1 MWRRNQWVRQG
12 RAAWATA
19 RRCGRIALLVIALG
33 GLAAPAAA
41 GVLDRIKETG
51 VLRAGTRADA
61 VPFGFRDASGN
72 LVGFSVD
79 LLEEIRKEAE
89 ARLGRPVRLDVSAI
103 TAADR
108 IDKIESGQI
117 DIECGITTPTWDRE
131 TRIDFSVP
139 FFRDGTRVLAYRDTL
154 KTKPEIALM
163 TIGIARGTT
172 TGQLI
177 ADVLP
182 TATVREFPDMK
193 AAMQAMAAG
202 EIDGVANIG
211 VVLLGLSRE
220 LEPRRSVVL
229 LPRTETLGTEAM
241 ACGLPQN
248 DSAWR
253 DLVNHALIKL
263 MGGIDE
269 FRGPYV
275 ELYDRWFGQRDLMIY
290 PLDRLTRDYLSELNI
305 WAR

>member
-1 MWRRNQWVRQG
+1 MRRRIRRVG
-12 RAAWATA
+12 AAGAVPSLA
-19 RRCGRIALLVIALG
+19 R
-33 GLAAPAAA
+33 LAAGIGLVLAALAAASTATA

-51 VLRAGTRADA
+51 ALRAGTRADA
-61 VPFGFRDASGN
+61 IPFGFLDANGN

-89 ARLGRPVRLDVSAI
+89 ARLGRPVRLDVSTI

-108 IDKIESGQI
+108 IEKIESGQI
-117 DIECGITTPTWDRE
+117 DIECGITTPTWERE
-131 TRIDFSVP
+131 ARIDFSVP

-154 KTKPEIALM
+154 KTKPEIAQM

-172 TGQLI
+172 TEQII
-177 ADVLP
+177 AETLP

-193 AAMQAMAAG
+193 AAMQAMSKG

-220 LEPRRSVVL
+220 VEPRRSVVL
-229 LPRTETLGTEAM
+229 LPRTETLGMEAM

-253 DLVNHALIKL
+253 DLVNHALVKT
-263 MGGIDE
+263 MDGIEE

-275 ELYDRWFGQRDLMIY
+275 DLYDRWFGQRDLMIY
-290 PLDRLTRDYLSELNI
+290 PLDRSTRDYLSELNI
-305 WAR
+305 WAK